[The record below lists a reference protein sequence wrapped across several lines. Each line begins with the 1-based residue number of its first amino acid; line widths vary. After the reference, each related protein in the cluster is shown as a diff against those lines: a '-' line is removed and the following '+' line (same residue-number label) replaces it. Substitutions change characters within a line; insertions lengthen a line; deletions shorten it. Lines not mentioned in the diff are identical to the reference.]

1 VDVLNIFKI
10 QVNQVKPV
18 RKQITRMKKIVID
31 MFGPIENQSLPVLC
45 IAFCALVLSIHCCK
59 WWRYKCQIWSIWPS
73 LLMHCFTLD
82 NTYIHNNLHVTCLMQ
97 STFDGANVRIFIV
110 SSNSFFNNHVVS
122 EKNTFYVKVSFW
134 AKLMKS

>member
-18 RKQITRMKKIVID
+18 RKTNYQNEKKL
-31 MFGPIENQSLPVLC
+31 SLTCLDLLKISPCLFVLC

-82 NTYIHNNLHVTCLMQ
+82 NTYKHT
-97 STFDGANVRIFIV
+97 
-110 SSNSFFNNHVVS
+110 
-122 EKNTFYVKVSFW
+122 
-134 AKLMKS
+134 